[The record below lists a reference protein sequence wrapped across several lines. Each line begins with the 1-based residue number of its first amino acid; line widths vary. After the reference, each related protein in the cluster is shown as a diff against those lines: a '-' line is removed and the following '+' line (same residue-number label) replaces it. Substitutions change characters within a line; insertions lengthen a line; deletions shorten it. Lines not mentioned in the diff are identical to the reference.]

1 MNKNLLYR
9 SIPKVDILLENEA
22 VKELIEEYS
31 RDTVMESIH
40 GEMDKLRKFI
50 GQCDDEEK
58 AKVQILADAESAKT
72 EVNDFRRQV
81 RDVLRTMDEGL
92 KHCTE

>member
-9 SIPKVDILLENEA
+9 SIPKVDILLENED
-22 VKELIEEYS
+22 VKALIEKYN

-40 GEMDKLRKFI
+40 VEMDKLRKYI

-58 AKVQILADAESAKT
+58 AKKQIELAKKEENEGKT
-72 EVNDFRRQV
+72 IVVILPDSGDRYLSTEMFR
-81 RDVLRTMDEGL
+81 D
-92 KHCTE
+92 